1 MRASPLPIL
10 LATAFTAFTA
20 FAAFV
25 AVPTAAWADPL
36 PPAAKAEVKALLD
49 KLIASSCEFNRNGD
63 WYSAA
68 EAKSHLER
76 KLKYLE
82 DKNLVKTA
90 GQFID
95 LAASKSSM
103 SGKPYLVRCGGAA
116 PVNGGNWLRLQL
128 MGIQGVQATGLPPAS
143 ASSATTPPPTSSSSP
158 AR

>member
-10 LATAFTAFTA
+10 LAAAFTA

-76 KLKYLE
+76 KLKLNPE
-82 DKNLVKTA
+82 LKQTPTSRARSEAHVHTK
-90 GQFID
+90 
-95 LAASKSSM
+95 
-103 SGKPYLVRCGGAA
+103 
-116 PVNGGNWLRLQL
+116 LQL
-128 MGIQGVQATGLPPAS
+128 KLKLKKSESKVETG
-143 ASSATTPPPTSSSSP
+143 
-158 AR
+158 ARA